1 MNSHP
6 TAIHSRASLLRCAFI
21 VLVCLAMSV
30 PQLRAQFATNLAL
43 PKTNYLSLEPMQ
55 ATVTITNRSGS
66 DVVMSG
72 ANDANWLTFEIT
84 DSVGRTL
91 APVGVKAEKPF
102 IFKAGTTIAEKVTV
116 TDRYGIEELGAYGII
131 ATVYHPASKQYYQSN
146 RVRFNVMDTK
156 PYWEAPIGVPA
167 GYPGAGR
174 IHRYAL
180 VIFRD
185 VDKANLY
192 FRLYDDRSN
201 QKLATYELGP
211 MTVSQEPVAFVDRE
225 NKLHAFFLAQPKLYC
240 YVIVAPDGKLKKRE
254 YYKELDGN
262 RPVMSTTG
270 EGIVAV
276 AGGEFFDPAA
286 PPPKR
291 GSGRSVSERPPGL

>member
-1 MNSHP
+1 MNPPS
-6 TAIHSRASLLRCAFI
+6 TAITTRASLCRITFF
-21 VLVCLAMSV
+21 VLACLALCA

-116 TDRYGIEELGAYGII
+116 TDRYGIEELGTYGLI
-131 ATVYHPASKQYYQSN
+131 ATVYHPPSKQYYQSN

-167 GYPGAGR
+167 GFPNAGR
-174 IHRYAL
+174 IRRYAL

-185 VDKANLY
+185 VDKTNLY
-192 FRLYDDRSN
+192 FRLFDDRSN

-211 MTVSQEPVAFVDRE
+211 ITISLEPEAVVDNQNR
-225 NKLHAFFLAQPKLYC
+225 LHAFFLAQPKVYC
-240 YVIVAPDGKLKKRE
+240 YVIIGPDGKLKKRE
-254 YYKELDGN
+254 YYKETDGN
-262 RPVMSTTG
+262 RPSMRNTG
-270 EGIVAV
+270 DGIVSV
-276 AGGEFFDPAA
+276 AGGEFFDPSA
-286 PPPKR
+286 PPPKK
-291 GSGRSVSERPPGL
+291 GAGRSVSERPPGL